1 MIAQELLD
9 ALEKARNESNLD
21 QVALWALSKY
31 LQGAWKNSLARDL
44 RAYDLGK
51 ALSDFYVDLS
61 IRRLPEKVPNQT
73 RQIKQHLM
81 EFYGVT
87 GDGLS
92 QFWTRNIEIWDIT
105 LEPFPAYAG
114 EVNKYFDLLL
124 KSSLKGKRSNFA
136 SAQSRLPVESFEEAP
151 AVPDPLPTADGFTTA
166 LPSEVPVPAS
176 PVEYESHFEAST
188 PDAAFQNNE
197 PEQADFPNNAGND
210 TGPVAPDLIPAP
222 ADEPEPLPK
231 NAYLVL
237 QGTRVIP
244 LNQPLIKIG
253 RQLDNNII
261 LEDPRVSR
269 SHAQIKIVNDHY
281 MIFDMNS
288 TGGTFVNG
296 RSITESVLFPGDVVS
311 LAGVVFIFS
320 QEMSARPA
328 NLKIFEL
335 GSPFAADR
343 PAAVIHQEELW
354 AAKQIKPN
362 DLPDLPKTGPFE

>member
-1 MIAQELLD
+1 VTAQELLD

-31 LQGAWKNSLARDL
+31 LHGAWKNSLARDL

-51 ALSDFYVDLS
+51 ALSDFFVDLS
-61 IRRLPEKVPNQT
+61 IHRLPEKLTDQT
-73 RQIKQHLM
+73 LQIKQHLL

-87 GDGLS
+87 GGGLS

-105 LEPFPAYAG
+105 LEPYPAYAS

-124 KSSLKGKRSNFA
+124 QSSLQGKRSNSA
-136 SAQSRLPVESFEEAP
+136 SARIRPPVESLEEAHETP
-151 AVPDPLPTADGFTTA
+151 APLPTDDGFA
-166 LPSEVPVPAS
+166 PVLPSVPPVSLS
-176 PVEYESHFEAST
+176 PVEYESPFETSS
-188 PDAAFQNNE
+188 PDAAFQGKK
-197 PEQADFPNNAGND
+197 PEQADLSVPAVNE
-210 TGPVAPDLIPAP
+210 TGPLPPDLMPTP
-222 ADEPEPLPK
+222 EGEPEPLPK

-269 SHAQIKIVNDHY
+269 SHAQIKLVNDRF

-296 RSITESVLFPGDVVS
+296 RSINQSLLYPGDVVS

-320 QEMSARPA
+320 QEMSPRPV

-343 PAAVIHQEELW
+343 PAAVIHQEEIW
-354 AAKQIKPN
+354 AAKQIRPN

>member
-51 ALSDFYVDLS
+51 ALSDFFVDLS

-73 RQIKQHLM
+73 QQIKQHLM

-87 GDGLS
+87 GGGLS
-92 QFWTRNIEIWDIT
+92 QFWRRNIEIWDIT

-124 KSSLKGKRSNFA
+124 QSSLKGKRSNFV
-136 SAQSRLPVESFEEAP
+136 SAQSRPPVESFGEEHAIP
-151 AVPDPLPTADGFTTA
+151 APLPADDGFTPA
-166 LPSEVPVPAS
+166 LASAPPVLPS
-176 PVEYESHFEAST
+176 PVEHESPIEASS
-188 PDAAFQNNE
+188 PDAAFHSNKPHQE
-197 PEQADFPNNAGND
+197 DFPVHPGNE
-210 TGPVAPDLIPAP
+210 TGPVTPDLIPAP
-222 ADEPEPLPK
+222 ANEPEPLPK

-296 RSITESVLFPGDVVS
+296 RSINESVLYPGDVVS

-343 PAAVIHQEELW
+343 PAAVVHQEEIW

>member
-1 MIAQELLD
+1 VTAQDLLD

-31 LQGAWKNSLARDL
+31 LQGAWKNSLTRDL

-51 ALSDFYVDLS
+51 ALSDFFVDLS
-61 IRRLPEKVPNQT
+61 IHRLPEKVANQT
-73 RQIKQHLM
+73 KQIKQHLM

-87 GDGLS
+87 GGGLS
-92 QFWTRNIEIWDIT
+92 QFWTRSIEIWDIV
-105 LEPFPAYAG
+105 LEPYPAYAR

-124 KSSLKGKRSNFA
+124 QSSLHGKRSNLA
-136 SAQSRLPVESFEEAP
+136 SAQIRPAVESFEEVHETNAP
-151 AVPDPLPTADGFTTA
+151 APTDDGFAPA
-166 LPSEVPVPAS
+166 LPSFPPVSAS
-176 PVEYESHFEAST
+176 PIEYETTFEASS
-188 PDAAFQNNE
+188 PVAAFQSKK
-197 PEQADFPNNAGND
+197 PEQAGTPVTAGNE
-210 TGPVAPDLIPAP
+210 TGPVTPDLIPSPEA
-222 ADEPEPLPK
+222 EPGPLPK

-253 RQLDNNII
+253 RQMDNNII

-269 SHAQIKIVNDHY
+269 SHAQIRLVNDHF

-296 RSITESVLFPGDVVS
+296 RPTSQSVLYPGDVIS

-343 PAAVIHQEELW
+343 PAAVIHQEEIW
-354 AAKQIKPN
+354 AAKKFRPN

>member
-1 MIAQELLD
+1 VTAQDLLD

-21 QVALWALSKY
+21 YVALWALSKY
-31 LQGAWKNSLARDL
+31 LHGAWTNSLARDL

-51 ALSDFYVDLS
+51 ALSDFFVDLS
-61 IRRLPEKVPNQT
+61 IHRLPEKVTNQT
-73 RQIKQHLM
+73 LQIEQHLL

-87 GDGLS
+87 GGGLS
-92 QFWTRNIEIWDIT
+92 QFWTRCMEIWGIT
-105 LEPFPAYAG
+105 LEPYPAYAS

-124 KSSLKGKRSNFA
+124 QSSLQGKRSNIA
-136 SAQSRLPVESFEEAP
+136 SAQIKPPVESFEEVREAP
-151 AVPDPLPTADGFTTA
+151 APAPTNDGFA
-166 LPSEVPVPAS
+166 PEIHSVPPVSSAPIAYGSPFESPAS
-176 PVEYESHFEAST
+176 VAAS
-188 PDAAFQNNE
+188 QIKK
-197 PEQADFPNNAGND
+197 PEQADFTVPAVNE
-210 TGPVAPDLIPAP
+210 TGPVTPDLIPTP
-222 ADEPEPLPK
+222 EDEPEPLPK

-244 LNQPLIKIG
+244 LNQPFIKIG

-269 SHAQIKIVNDHY
+269 SHAQIKLVNDRFV
-281 MIFDMNS
+281 IFDMNS

-296 RSITESVLFPGDVVS
+296 RPTSQSVLYPGDAVS
-311 LAGVVFIFS
+311 FAGVVFIFS

-343 PAAVIHQEELW
+343 PAAVIHQEEIW
-354 AAKQIKPN
+354 AAKKIRPN
-362 DLPDLPKTGPFE
+362 DLPDLPETGPFE